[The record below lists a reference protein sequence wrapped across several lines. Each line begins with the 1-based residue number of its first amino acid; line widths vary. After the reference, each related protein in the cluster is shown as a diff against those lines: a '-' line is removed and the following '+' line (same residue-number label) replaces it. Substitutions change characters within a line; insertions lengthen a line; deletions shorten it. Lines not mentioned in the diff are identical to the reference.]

1 MDFIQEQITEQHSK
15 LNTLRAL
22 LSKEFSQWTAEET
35 GRYTNHRTASV
46 EKDLVEVQIQLL
58 TVQLYLKKSIN
69 DWTDEEKEEYGNK
82 EQLRKEKE
90 QVWKKKEQL
99 REQLQKE
106 KEKVWK
112 KEEQL
117 RNLDE
122 LALQLKVHE
131 ASSSIRIPLK
141 RNRSTA
147 SQSSRTSRASTGD
160 ELGQHAFRT
169 RIKERDINGCVFTGR
184 TELELE
190 ACHIVPWAYFQ
201 NHDLVGKVAFDT
213 AFPESCD
220 EANHRIMDVRNGIL
234 MCRSFHQAFDRF
246 EFTILRKENG
256 ENGTTIV
263 RYVVETLPLHEFP
276 ASDSAAMKQLQ
287 ERIHSFNGKEISF
300 NSSKPNKW
308 PGGQFLAFHNRCFY
322 KKREVQK
329 MKAQADPQELN
340 EEGFGQ
346 TSAERS
352 ETTRKVKRWL
362 ATIDDTDLP
371 SFIE

>member
-1 MDFIQEQITEQHSK
+1 
-15 LNTLRAL
+15 
-22 LSKEFSQWTAEET
+22 
-35 GRYTNHRTASV
+35 
-46 EKDLVEVQIQLL
+46 
-58 TVQLYLKKSIN
+58 LYLKKGIN

-106 KEKVWK
+106 KE
-112 KEEQL
+112 Q
-117 RNLDE
+117 
-122 LALQLKVHE
+122 
-131 ASSSIRIPLK
+131 
-141 RNRSTA
+141 
-147 SQSSRTSRASTGD
+147 
-160 ELGQHAFRT
+160 
-169 RIKERDINGCVFTGR
+169 
-184 TELELE
+184 
-190 ACHIVPWAYFQ
+190 
-201 NHDLVGKVAFDT
+201 
-213 AFPESCD
+213 
-220 EANHRIMDVRNGIL
+220 
-234 MCRSFHQAFDRF
+234 
-246 EFTILRKENG
+246 ENV

-329 MKAQADPQELN
+329 MKAQAKPQELN

-346 TSAERS
+346 SSAEHS

-362 ATIDDTDLP
+362 AAIDDTDLP